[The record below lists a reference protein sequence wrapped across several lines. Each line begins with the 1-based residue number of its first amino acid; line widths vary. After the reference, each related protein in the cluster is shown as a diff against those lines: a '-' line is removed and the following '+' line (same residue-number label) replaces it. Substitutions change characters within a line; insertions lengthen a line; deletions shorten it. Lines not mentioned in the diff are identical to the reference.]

1 MFLYSKSKK
10 TVCDPVK
17 EKHKIYIRGRIL
29 VCTGEDTEVQLHMR
43 TWQDTRAL
51 ERQERILER
60 K

>member
-1 MFLYSKSKK
+1 M
-10 TVCDPVK
+10 CDPVK